1 MSDEITLVP
10 ERPFFTP
17 EQEKLILHTFLG
29 GASKQEAEVLLATVR
44 RRKLDPFSRQV
55 YFVKRFDRQKRMD
68 VWAIQTSIDG
78 LRSIAERSGKYNGQ
92 SEPEYG
98 SDEYGEFC
106 KVRVYRKDWPA
117 EHAAVGIAYYDEFV
131 QKTNDGKVTHFWA
144 KMKRLML
151 AKCAEALGIRKA
163 FPEETGGLYIAE
175 EFGAPDTATETEVD
189 ATPPK
194 NRAGTLAEVAEK
206 LGATSV
212 ETKALPERRPVPAT
226 SAQRQGTPGLAT
238 ARAKLKWNEAHPDKP
253 KTLTE
258 GEVKMLA
265 DAGEWKPA
273 GEPEESIPETPSLDH
288 DDMVAELDREAEEA
302 ERGE

>member
-1 MSDEITLVP
+1 MLP
-10 ERPFFTP
+10 EKPFFTP
-17 EQEKLILHTFLG
+17 EQEQMILRTFLG

-55 YFVKRFDRQKRMD
+55 YFVKRYDTQKRME

-117 EHAAVGIAYYDEFV
+117 EHAAVGIAYYEEFV
-131 QKTNDGKVTHFWA
+131 QKTREGKVTHFWF

-163 FPEETGGLYIAE
+163 FPEETGGLYISE
-175 EFGAPDTATETEVD
+175 EFGTPDTEVD
-189 ATPPK
+189 VTPSEERK
-194 NRAGTLAEVAEK
+194 GSKGGVLADVAEK
-206 LGATSV
+206 LGA
-212 ETKALPERRPVPAT
+212 ETKALPERRLVPT
-226 SAQRQGTPGLAT
+226 PPAQGQGKPGLAT
-238 ARAKLKWNEAHPDKP
+238 ARAKLKWNRDHPDKK

-258 GEVKMLA
+258 GEVKLLM
-265 DAGEWKPA
+265 DSGEGPA
-273 GEPEESIPETPSLDH
+273 VEQPQETIPETPAIEH
-288 DDMVAELDREAEEA
+288 DEMVDELNREAEEA